1 MSEEFPRDPESLL
14 RRMANQVVP
23 VESAEQAESRRG
35 KLVAELAR
43 SIRRGVE
50 QRGRVRRV
58 RALFATLGV
67 GLAAAAGL
75 AITLRVKDA
84 PHTPNAPAGAMVAE
98 VSGAVL
104 VTDGGDSHV
113 LRDGSNWLLHGTGE
127 IETVA
132 DARADVRTQKSLVH
146 IGTASKVLVPAATPS
161 EERYRLMLGTVD
173 VSVDKDARSSRAVVV
188 ETPNAEVLVRGTV
201 FAVGVA
207 AQASHVVTVV
217 SVVRGSVWVLKG
229 GVQVAVLGPGQRWSS
244 EPQAV
249 NDPAQRDA
257 PSAPSAPAL
266 GGETA
271 ALEPRA
277 AKQAEP
283 IAQAKSGTLAD
294 ENRSFQDALDARNR
308 GDDAR
313 AAESFA
319 RLVAR
324 YPHSSLAEEAEV
336 ERFRALKRLG
346 QTAPAAAAARRYL
359 AAYPVGFARDEARAV
374 ALSAAEQSR

>member
-1 MSEEFPRDPESLL
+1 
-14 RRMANQVVP
+14 
-23 VESAEQAESRRG
+23 
-35 KLVAELAR
+35 
-43 SIRRGVE
+43 
-50 QRGRVRRV
+50 
-58 RALFATLGV
+58 
-67 GLAAAAGL
+67 
-75 AITLRVKDA
+75 
-84 PHTPNAPAGAMVAE
+84 
-98 VSGAVL
+98 
-104 VTDGGDSHV
+104 
-113 LRDGSNWLLHGTGE
+113 
-127 IETVA
+127 
-132 DARADVRTQKSLVH
+132 
-146 IGTASKVLVPAATPS
+146 
-161 EERYRLMLGTVD
+161 
-173 VSVDKDARSSRAVVV
+173 
-188 ETPNAEVLVRGTV
+188 
-201 FAVGVA
+201 
-207 AQASHVVTVV
+207 VVTVV

-257 PSAPSAPAL
+257 PAASTASIAPAL

-271 ALEPRA
+271 ALEPART

-294 ENRSFQDALDARNR
+294 ENRSFQEALDARNR

-336 ERFRALKRLG
+336 ERFRSLKRLG